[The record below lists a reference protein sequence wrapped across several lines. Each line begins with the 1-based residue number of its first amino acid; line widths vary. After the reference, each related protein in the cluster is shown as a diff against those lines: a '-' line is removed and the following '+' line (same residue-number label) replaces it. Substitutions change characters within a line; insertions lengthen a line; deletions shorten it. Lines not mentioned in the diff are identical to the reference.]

1 MIRVNVVILV
11 RLVIGV
17 NLMATLVITICHFV
31 IFSTKFDTKKCVK
44 CNTDFATKR
53 QKFNNFF
60 GVVSSGLL

>member
-31 IFSTKFDTKKCVK
+31 IFSTKFDTKKCVN
-44 CNTDFATKR
+44 CNTDFATKQ
-53 QKFNNFF
+53 QKLN
-60 GVVSSGLL
+60 